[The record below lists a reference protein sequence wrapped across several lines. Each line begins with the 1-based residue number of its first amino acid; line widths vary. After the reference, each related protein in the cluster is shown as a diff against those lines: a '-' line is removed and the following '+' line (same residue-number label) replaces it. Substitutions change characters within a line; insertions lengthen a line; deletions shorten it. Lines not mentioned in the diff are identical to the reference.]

1 MSIQPQTRRAG
12 GVGAM
17 MDEYE
22 RAVAELST
30 LVSSLSDA
38 DFEAYRDMETKDE
51 SCRSI
56 QTIMHHVVRAGYG
69 YATYIRRAFGEAAER
84 PEVPEPKRA
93 DCARMLQEVM
103 DYTEDTLE
111 GHWLMNDDEIM
122 AVQMEVPWGPRY
134 DLEQLLEHAIV
145 HILRHRRQIE
155 RFLSEPRFR
164 PKESP
169 KTK

>member
-1 MSIQPQTRRAG
+1 MSTKTRSFRKG

-30 LVSSLSDA
+30 LVSGLSDA
-38 DFEAYRDMETKDE
+38 EYEAVRDLETQDE

-69 YATYIRRAFGEAAER
+69 YATYIRTAFGTPTER
-84 PEVPEPKRA
+84 PQVPLPSRS
-93 DCARMLQEVM
+93 DCAKMLSEVM
-103 DYTEDTLE
+103 AYNEATLE
-111 GHWLMNDDEIM
+111 GKWQMPDEEIVKVRM
-122 AVQMEVPWGPRY
+122 DVPWGVTY

-155 RFLSEPRFR
+155 RFLSEPQFR
-164 PKESP
+164 PKDVPNS
-169 KTK
+169 

>member
-1 MSIQPQTRRAG
+1 
-12 GVGAM
+12 M

-38 DFEAYRDMETKDE
+38 DFEAVRDLETRDE

-56 QTIMHHVVRAGYG
+56 QTVMHHVIRAGYG
-69 YATYIRRAFGEAAER
+69 YATYIRKAFGVPAER
-84 PEVPEPKRA
+84 PEVPEPSRD
-93 DCARMLQEVM
+93 DCAGRLQEVM
-103 DYTEDTLE
+103 DYTENTLE
-111 GHWLMNDDEIM
+111 GKWLMTDDEIT
-122 AVQMEVPWGPRY
+122 AVKMDTPWGVRY
-134 DLEQLLEHAIV
+134 DMEQLLEHAIV

-164 PKESP
+164 PKGA
-169 KTK
+169 

>member
-1 MSIQPQTRRAG
+1 MSTKTRSYRKG

-22 RAVAELST
+22 RAVAELSA
-30 LVSSLSDA
+30 LVSGLSDA
-38 DFEAYRDMETKDE
+38 EYEAIRDLESKDE

-69 YATYIRRAFGEAAER
+69 YAFYIRKAFGANEER
-84 PEVPEPKRA
+84 FVPALPSRT
-93 DCARMLQEVM
+93 DCAKMLREVM
-103 DYTEDTLE
+103 DYTEATLE
-111 GHWLMNDDEIM
+111 GKWQMPDEEI
-122 AVQMEVPWGPRY
+122 VKIRMEVPWGVTY

-155 RFLSEPRFR
+155 RFLSEPQFR
-164 PKESP
+164 PKTP
-169 KTK
+169 KGS

>member
-1 MSIQPQTRRAG
+1 MSTKTRTYRKG

-30 LVSSLSDA
+30 LVSGLSDA
-38 DFEAYRDMETKDE
+38 EYEAIRDLESKDE

-69 YATYIRRAFGEAAER
+69 YAFYIRKAFGVVGER
-84 PEVPEPKRA
+84 VIPAVPSRT
-93 DCARMLQEVM
+93 DCAKMLREVM
-103 DYTEDTLE
+103 DYTEATLE
-111 GHWLMNDDEIM
+111 GKWEMPDEEI
-122 AVQMEVPWGPRY
+122 VKIRMEVPWGVTY
-134 DLEQLLEHAIV
+134 DLEQLVEHAIV

-155 RFLSEPRFR
+155 RFLYEPQFR
-164 PKESP
+164 PKNA
-169 KTK
+169 